1 MADYMEVEEGS
12 YFDIPIG
19 ALQSVNIEICMGR
32 RIVSSEEAAF
42 AAVRVMGTCFA
53 TGHAAGVG
61 AAVQARTGQADI
73 EEIRR
78 ELLEAKCIDI
88 DRWSKEETSM
98 TLDEIRVRDRCNRHA
113 DEASYL

>member
-1 MADYMEVEEGS
+1 MDRLHLRYAWQTNLY
-12 YFDIPIG
+12 G
-19 ALQSVNIEICMGR
+19 AG

-78 ELLEAKCIDI
+78 ELMEQNALI
-88 DRWSKEETSM
+88 
-98 TLDEIRVRDRCNRHA
+98 
-113 DEASYL
+113 